1 MSQIKQP
8 QSFIES
14 IQQGSLP
21 PLENSPVVV
30 ETPYD
35 EKEPSALGG
44 LAALG
49 ATIVGATALGKR
61 MPGVRNYLRQMN
73 KPAAKVDYL
82 PNKPVGN
89 GPVPTATG
97 QATDLIVQ
105 TPKTELAVIGRS
117 RFGEVINNPL
127 NFGNDLQPGG
137 RIFGSSTYDRALEAN
152 FDKAPADKWIQ
163 WFKDANRGDLT
174 YPGGPLQGVS
184 RRVNPEELS
193 DLNLVNF
200 DNTGQ
205 PVSGF
210 LKTAKDQGLEIDRES
225 ILKMI
230 KQSPLANIKTM
241 RLSAGKDPASDFA
254 TIAAEGDEIA
264 KTTGINLAE
273 FPQTLRNTIAK
284 TMDARNP
291 IDADDITLVQTSLR
305 EAASQ
310 AKPEDVS
317 KFSNL
322 LIKYNAAVGKYNAS
336 SSVPPKILG
345 KEDFDNY
352 FPKNKSQRSY
362 HLDGGE
368 NFTEDVI
375 YYDGPLPGVTSGK
388 FNYVEG
394 SSHYMKRS
402 GRELVFARYDDL
414 PNPKLGVGKRHLRV
428 SEVQSDLH
436 SPQFASDSNI
446 RDNYFKRKIS
456 PFNQD
461 ANVTMLKTERKK
473 LTDQLAPYQELGRGR
488 MGLTRTQLQQA
499 DRLKYKIDELDRS
512 ALGDL
517 VRQGS
522 IDSTTGGFF
531 SKNYNDVTVKN
542 LLRTMAERDINAIS
556 IVPSS
561 MNQNIKMFDRSK
573 FGNEINYG
581 LQDGKAAVR
590 DKITGETKKLNQ
602 YSSLNESLRKQASQ
616 YGAKFEMFSM
626 PKSNPL
632 KEYKVIDEIS
642 TRSSSGYRNAVE
654 SKRAIYNRKEGDNYI
669 FENHVGAANT
679 QAEAEAIK
687 RAYESVGGKG
697 EVVIKRMGPD
707 DPANYE
713 MVPTLIADSNVLK
726 KFLLPQ
732 KAYMNKGG
740 LVDTINIFKGLL

>member
-1 MSQIKQP
+1 M
-8 QSFIES
+8 
-14 IQQGSLP
+14 
-21 PLENSPVVV
+21 
-30 ETPYD
+30 
-35 EKEPSALGG
+35 
-44 LAALG
+44 
-49 ATIVGATALGKR
+49 
-61 MPGVRNYLRQMN
+61 
-73 KPAAKVDYL
+73 
-82 PNKPVGN
+82 
-89 GPVPTATG
+89 
-97 QATDLIVQ
+97 
-105 TPKTELAVIGRS
+105 
-117 RFGEVINNPL
+117 
-127 NFGNDLQPGG
+127 
-137 RIFGSSTYDRALEAN
+137 
-152 FDKAPADKWIQ
+152 
-163 WFKDANRGDLT
+163 
-174 YPGGPLQGVS
+174 
-184 RRVNPEELS
+184 
-193 DLNLVNF
+193 
-200 DNTGQ
+200 
-205 PVSGF
+205 
-210 LKTAKDQGLEIDRES
+210 
-225 ILKMI
+225 
-230 KQSPLANIKTM
+230 
-241 RLSAGKDPASDFA
+241 
-254 TIAAEGDEIA
+254 
-264 KTTGINLAE
+264 
-273 FPQTLRNTIAK
+273 
-284 TMDARNP
+284 
-291 IDADDITLVQTSLR
+291 
-305 EAASQ
+305 
-310 AKPEDVS
+310 
-317 KFSNL
+317 
-322 LIKYNAAVGKYNAS
+322 
-336 SSVPPKILG
+336 
-345 KEDFDNY
+345 
-352 FPKNKSQRSY
+352 
-362 HLDGGE
+362 
-368 NFTEDVI
+368 
-375 YYDGPLPGVTSGK
+375 
-388 FNYVEG
+388 
-394 SSHYMKRS
+394 
-402 GRELVFARYDDL
+402 FARYDDL

-616 YGAKFEMFSM
+616 YGAKFEMFPM

-632 KEYKVIDEIS
+632 
-642 TRSSSGYRNAVE
+642 
-654 SKRAIYNRKEGDNYI
+654 

-740 LVDTINIFKGLL
+740 LVDTINIFKSIL